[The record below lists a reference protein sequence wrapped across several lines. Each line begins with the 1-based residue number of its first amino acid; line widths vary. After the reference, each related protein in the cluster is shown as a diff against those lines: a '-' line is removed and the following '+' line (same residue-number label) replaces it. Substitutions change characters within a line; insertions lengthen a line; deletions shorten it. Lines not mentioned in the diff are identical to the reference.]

1 MERDEDSKFEQK
13 FAESGIIAGSFD
25 DPDQLALR
33 MLKIQSDIAS
43 AEYLK
48 HMLKTKF
55 LTPEAA
61 SDLKHK

>member
-43 AEYLK
+43 ATYLK
-48 HMLKTKF
+48 HML
-55 LTPEAA
+55 
-61 SDLKHK
+61 